1 MQTPTSTTSGLEKS
15 IQDLDQVVIRFAGDS
30 GDGMQLT
37 GDQFT
42 RTTALMGNDIATFPD
57 FPAEIRA
64 PAGTLPGVS
73 AFQLRFSSFDIHT
86 PGDAPDVLVAMNPA
100 ALKVH
105 IKELKKDGVLL
116 LNTASFSALDLKKA
130 KYEKD
135 PRTDGSLSGC
145 RVIEVDLEARTQEAL
160 ANSPLDNRSKDRC
173 KNMYALGI
181 LYWMYHRDMA
191 PTERAIAQKFAKKPD
206 IVEGNLAAMR
216 AGYAYAETT
225 EVFQTAY
232 RVAPAPMKPGTYRNI
247 MGNQALCLGL
257 VAAGQKAGVN
267 LFLGSYPI
275 TPASDIL
282 HQLSTYKHLGV
293 TTFQAEDE
301 IAAIGSA
308 IGASY
313 SGSLGITS
321 SSGPGIALK
330 GEAIGL
336 AIMAELPLVI
346 LNVQRAGPSTG
357 MPTKTQQ
364 ADLLQS
370 LYGRNGE
377 SPLCVIAA
385 STPADAFEVGYEAVR
400 IAVTYMLPVIVLS
413 DGYIANGSEPW
424 LLPDVDALPPISVT
438 FAAEGKPDVKFMP
451 YERNPK
457 TLARPWARPGTK
469 GLVHRIGGLEKQD
482 VTGNICYDADNHQH
496 MIDTRAQK
504 VANIAN
510 DLPPIET
517 IGERTGDLLVL
528 GWGSTRGA
536 ITSSTLRLQKEG
548 HKISCASLR
557 HLNPLPNDLGDLM
570 RGFKKVVLPEMNKGQ
585 LAMMLRAKFL
595 IDVQSY
601 SQVNGQPFKSHDVLA
616 YLQKTLDALKGDSLK
631 GDSLK
636 SESPK
641 SPDSKSP
648 DSKSPDSKS
657 PDSKSP

>member
-1 MQTPTSTTSGLEKS
+1 MDNQNAMTTGLHKG
-15 IQDLDQVVIRFAGDS
+15 IQDIDQVVIRFAGDS

-86 PGDAPDVLVAMNPA
+86 PGDAPDVLVVMNPA

-105 IKELKKDGVLL
+105 LKELKKDGVLL

-130 KYEKD
+130 KYDKD
-135 PRTDGSLSGC
+135 PRTDGTLDGW

-160 ANSPLDNRSKDRC
+160 ANSPLDNRGKDRC

-191 PTERAIAQKFAKKPD
+191 PTEKAMAQKFAKKPELVD
-206 IVEGNLAAMR
+206 ANLMAMR

-232 RVAPAPMKPGTYRNI
+232 RVPPAPMKPGTYRNI
-247 MGNQALCLGL
+247 MGNQSLCLGL
-257 VAAGQKAGVN
+257 VAAGQRAGLQ

-293 TTFQAEDE
+293 VTFQAEDE
-301 IAAIGSA
+301 IAAIASA

-321 SSGPGIALK
+321 TSGPGMALK

-336 AIMAELPLVI
+336 AVMAELPLVI

-364 ADLLQS
+364 ADLMQAIH
-370 LYGRNGE
+370 GRNGE
-377 SPLCVIAA
+377 SPVCVIAA

-400 IAVTYMLPVIVLS
+400 IAVKYMVPVIVLS

-424 LLPDVDALPPISVT
+424 LLPDVDKLPPITVK
-438 FAAEGKPDVKFMP
+438 FAPEGAPGTKFMP
-451 YERNPK
+451 YARNPE
-457 TLARPWARPGTK
+457 TLARPWAKPGTK

-496 MIDTRAQK
+496 MVDTRAQK
-504 VANIAN
+504 VSNIAN
-510 DLPPIET
+510 DLPPIAT
-517 IGERTGDLLVL
+517 IGPRTGDVLVL

-536 ITSSTLRLQKEG
+536 ITASVLQLQKQG
-548 HKISCASLR
+548 HKISCACLR
-557 HLNPLPNDLGDLM
+557 HLNPLPNDLGELM

-585 LAMMLRAKFL
+585 LATILRAKFL
-595 IDVQSY
+595 IDVQSF
-601 SQVNGQPFKSHDVLA
+601 SLVNGQPFKTHEILE
-616 YLQKTLDALKGDSLK
+616 YLQQCLSGLGLAA
-631 GDSLK
+631 
-636 SESPK
+636 
-641 SPDSKSP
+641 SKP
-648 DSKSPDSKS
+648 EVRR
-657 PDSKSP
+657 